1 MTTTKEIAQEAFTN
15 IKTALNE
22 AFARENSDLTALSAK
37 TGLSRQTCTNV
48 LDFDRNITLHNL
60 LIVAS
65 ALDIK
70 ILPERNAVI
79 H

>member
-1 MTTTKEIAQEAFTN
+1 MNTKEIAQQAFAN

-22 AFARENSDLTALSAK
+22 AFARENSDLSALSTK

-48 LDFDRNITLHNL
+48 LDFDRNVTLHNL

-65 ALDIK
+65 ALDLEIHTS
-70 ILPERNAVI
+70 PNAVI

>member
-1 MTTTKEIAQEAFTN
+1 MNTTKELAQEAFAN

-22 AFARENSDLTALSAK
+22 AFARENSDLTALSTK

-48 LDFDRNITLHNL
+48 LDFDRNVTLHNL
-60 LIVAS
+60 LVVAA
-65 ALDIK
+65 ALEIK
-70 ILPERNAVI
+70 ILPTQNAVI